1 MRPVDLAR
9 AAGVST
15 QQVRNLE
22 ASGALPEAERS
33 TSGYRRYDE
42 RHLAALLAYQA
53 LAAGMGPNGARA
65 LLTAVGT
72 DAVNDA
78 LAMLDAAHAGLHQ
91 GRASLVEIERSLGA
105 LKQEPA
111 DIAPDGLRV
120 GTLARLLGVRPSAL
134 RVWEAAGLL
143 TPPRESGTGYRVYR
157 AQDVRDAQI
166 IHTLRQSHYLFDR
179 IRPIVE
185 GLRRTGGSEEL
196 RTALAERR
204 EMLDRRAFALLQ
216 GSALLWR
223 YLDQLQRFDQAVE
236 AQDVGASPA
245 MTTAT
250 SRSAAAFEGSAP
262 APPRALRQ

>member
-22 ASGALPEAERS
+22 SLGALPEAERS
-33 TSGYRRYDE
+33 ASGYRRYDE

-53 LAAGMGPNGARA
+53 LTAGMGPTGARA
-65 LLTAVGT
+65 LLTAVG
-72 DAVNDA
+72 AGSVADA

-91 GRASLVEIERSLGA
+91 GRASLVETEQSLA
-105 LKQEPA
+105 AVNQEPVNL
-111 DIAPDGLRV
+111 APDGLRV
-120 GTLARLLGVRPSAL
+120 GALAKLLGVRPSAL

-143 TPPRESGTGYRVYR
+143 APSREPSTGYRVYR
-157 AQDVRDAQI
+157 AQDVRDAQV

-204 EMLDRRAFALLQ
+204 EMLDRRAFALLE

-223 YLDQLQRFDQAVE
+223 YLGRLSQIDQ
-236 AQDVGASPA
+236 
-245 MTTAT
+245 
-250 SRSAAAFEGSAP
+250 SAAE
-262 APPRALRQ
+262 L